1 MHVSQMKVVL
11 ALGVLG
17 LAAGSMGC
25 ASQSTVLPGVPV
37 HPLMT
42 ETLRL
47 HGTASSLSA
56 SPSCTG
62 PVNAKPANVLE
73 LADDTR
79 VTILLEAPSGEPALP
94 LSMLRVTH
102 LESNKTWCAMTR
114 PDGTPAA
121 IGGEL
126 PSGQYAVSVGASA
139 SAAPRKYEVRILRL

>member
-1 MHVSQMKVVL
+1 MKVIL
-11 ALGVLG
+11 ALGALG
-17 LAAGSMGC
+17 LVTTAVGC
-25 ASQSTVLPGVPV
+25 ATHSAALPGVPV

-47 HGTASSLSA
+47 HGTASSLPT
-56 SPSCTG
+56 SPSCSAT
-62 PVNAKPANVLE
+62 VNAKPANVLE

-79 VTILLEAPSGEPALP
+79 VTILLEAPIGEPALP

-126 PSGQYAVSVGASA
+126 PSGQYAVSVAESA